1 MAGHLPQ
8 SPSDFLAF
16 NTGWFG
22 TMNCTHR
29 SLISVLRSL
38 LLLAFASSAAVLS
51 TAVLSTVGAQEK
63 PPAPQVAPAATESPA
78 PVVTPAVPASNEP
91 VSEVLVTEV
100 VATEVVAAGGHAHEG
115 DAPATHFPN
124 DPTHANVSD
133 ETYEV
138 IDWRTD
144 LALFSALVFGL
155 LLLALSSA
163 AWKPI
168 MQGLEKRER
177 GIADNISRA
186 ERAAADATAKLAEY
200 ESKLAAA
207 AEESQRIVT
216 EARKDAEAAGQK
228 LIAAAQEE
236 AAQSRERALAEI
248 ETAKRVALNE
258 LAAQSTDVAMS
269 LAQRVVGREVRA
281 EDHQGMI
288 QEMLDRLPSLN

>member
-1 MAGHLPQ
+1 MPLPAESVG
-8 SPSDFLAF
+8 SPPL
-16 NTGWFG
+16 NTGCFG
-22 TMNCTHR
+22 TMNFTHC
-29 SLISVLRSL
+29 SLSSVLTSL
-38 LLLAFASSAAVLS
+38 LLLALVSPAIN
-51 TAVLSTVGAQEK
+51 AQES
-63 PPAPQVAPAATESPA
+63 PPAPPGAQPTAE
-78 PVVTPAVPASNEP
+78 
-91 VSEVLVTEV
+91 VSVEV
-100 VATEVVAAGGHAHEG
+100 VSIGVQPVEGEQTVASSLVDDSDEV
-115 DAPATHFPN
+115 HFRN

-133 ETYEV
+133 QTYKV

-144 LALFSALVFGL
+144 LALFTAVVFGL
-155 LLLALSSA
+155 LLVVLGSA

-168 MQGLEKRER
+168 AQGLERRER

-186 ERAAADATAKLAEY
+186 EKAAAEATAKLAEY

-269 LAQRVVGREVRA
+269 LAQRVVGREVRS

-288 QEMLDRLPSLN
+288 QEMLDKLPSLN